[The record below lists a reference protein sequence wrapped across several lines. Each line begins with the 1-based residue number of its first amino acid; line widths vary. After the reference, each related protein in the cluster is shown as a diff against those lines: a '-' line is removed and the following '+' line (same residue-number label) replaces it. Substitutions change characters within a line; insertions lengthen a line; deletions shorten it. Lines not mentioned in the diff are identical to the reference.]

1 MAEETVT
8 AAAPVETPNWDDEL
22 TAAGIPATDTTATPT
37 ILSVATAAGTV
48 ETTTEPVVDDGPR
61 ITTWTLSDGAPAPIA
76 KVRIKNPM
84 DDFRE
89 ALRQM
94 ADVIGEGGT
103 SFLLAEFFGVASIDE
118 LEGKDVFDALEK
130 FNKLQP

>member
-8 AAAPVETPNWDDEL
+8 ATAEAAAPAAETPNWDDE
-22 TAAGIPATDTTATPT
+22 PVSTTAPAVTAP
-37 ILSVATAAGTV
+37 VAEAAPAVTA
-48 ETTTEPVVDDGPR
+48 PVVEAVVKAR
-61 ITTWTLSDGAPAPIA
+61 
-76 KVRIKNPM
+76 VKNPM

-94 ADVIGEGGT
+94 GDVIGESGT
-103 SFLLAEFFGVASIDE
+103 SFLLAEFFGVNAIDE

>member
-8 AAAPVETPNWDDEL
+8 ATAEAAAPAAETPNWDDEPAV
-22 TAAGIPATDTTATPT
+22 TEPIVEAAPA
-37 ILSVATAAGTV
+37 V
-48 ETTTEPVVDDGPR
+48 TEPVVE
-61 ITTWTLSDGAPAPIA
+61 TAPAVTEPVVETA
-76 KVRIKNPM
+76 PVVTETVVEAVVKARVKNPM

-94 ADVIGEGGT
+94 GDAIGEGGT
-103 SFLLAEFFGVASIDE
+103 SFLLAEFFGVNAIDE